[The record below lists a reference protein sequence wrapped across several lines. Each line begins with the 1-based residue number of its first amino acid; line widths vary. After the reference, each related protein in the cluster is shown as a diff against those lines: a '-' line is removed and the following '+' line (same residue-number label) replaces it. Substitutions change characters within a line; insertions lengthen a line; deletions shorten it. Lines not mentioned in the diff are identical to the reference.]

1 MKRIVY
7 FCALMF
13 FIITLNSCSKC
24 YDCVE
29 TQNVIDNQGNI
40 IDQTEVH
47 ESVCTSDQ
55 DEIARREQNGA
66 VCSK

>member
-1 MKRIVY
+1 MKRITFLSV
-7 FCALMF
+7 
-13 FIITLNSCSKC
+13 IILSVILFSSCSKC

-29 TQNVIDNQGNI
+29 TQDVLDSQGNV

-47 ESVCTSDQ
+47 ESVCTADQ